1 MKVEMCTCTFAREQT
16 FLHGFRWNR
25 VTGHGSELQMD
36 FLQASWWGPDRGND
50 KFIREK

>member
-1 MKVEMCTCTFAREQT
+1 MYIRSRTDVSPRISLES
-16 FLHGFRWNR
+16 
-25 VTGHGSELQMD
+25 GHGSELQMD